1 LKGNVPHI
9 LTDDAF
15 KDERFHYS
23 GAINQPIYDP
33 SLRSRII
40 VPLRVRGAI
49 FGSISISRHSVMS

>member
-1 LKGNVPHI
+1 MPHI